1 MTQTG
6 NHRPINQ
13 PPTTKGT
20 AMSRSITAPIL
31 ALSIATTTLTG
42 TVPALAAAHDRTPAR
57 ETQRSQAGLITS
69 VTNFGY
75 ALISRKH
82 VRIDPYATR
91 PLLAGAPAR
100 HALNLLPPAQ
110 RSPSS
115 FAFRITRFS
124 GSTGAATMQLKQ
136 GASVGTA
143 RTLWTYT
150 GAGWK
155 LSALGQN
162 GAIPAGLELA
172 RYAPVNGK
180 VSAQM
185 IGKSFVPNEQVQ
197 VTYKVKV
204 RNVFTRQFQATAT
217 ADKFGA
223 FLLSVKFDLG
233 NSSYGYAITATA
245 VGEMGDRAT
254 LNTLASGQTR

>member
-1 MTQTG
+1 MF
-6 NHRPINQ
+6 
-13 PPTTKGT
+13 
-20 AMSRSITAPIL
+20 RSFTAPIL
-31 ALSIATTTLTG
+31 ALGIATTALTG
-42 TVPALAAAHDRTPAR
+42 TVPALAASPDRTPAR

-69 VTNFGY
+69 LTNFGY
-75 ALISRKH
+75 ALISGKH
-82 VRIDPYATR
+82 VRIDRYATR

-100 HALNLLPPAQ
+100 HALNLLPQAQ
-110 RSPSS
+110 RRPSS
-115 FAFRITRFS
+115 FTFRITRVS

-136 GASVGTA
+136 GASVGTT

-155 LSALGQN
+155 LSALGQR
-162 GAIPAGLELA
+162 GVIPAGLELA

-197 VTYKVKV
+197 VTYRVTV
-204 RNVFTRQFQATAT
+204 RDVFTRQFQATAT
-217 ADKFGA
+217 ADRFGA

-233 NSSYGYAITATA
+233 NPGYGYTITATA
-245 VGEMGDRAT
+245 VGETGDRAT
-254 LNTLASGQTR
+254 FNTWASGQVR